1 MTPFL
6 KQVADHYYK
15 RGGISGRC
23 FVFPN
28 RRSLVFF
35 RKYLVDAVAAD
46 SSAPLIAPQMMTMS
60 DLFARCSSMTVSDR
74 VMLLLEL
81 HECYST
87 LNPKAEPLD
96 DFIFWGDIILADFND
111 VDKYM
116 ADPKS
121 LFTNVAEFKS
131 IQDDFSYLEP
141 RQREAIEALVD
152 HFQRKSGVLTAD
164 PGTAKPD
171 VKERFFQIWNILY
184 PLYTL
189 FRERLISKGM
199 SYEGMMYRKLAEDC
213 SSGTTSDLMPGDY
226 VFVGLNA
233 PNECEKTVMR
243 MLMKEG
249 RAEFCWD
256 YSSEMI
262 RARRNKSSFFMDK
275 NVSEFKQAFEPDA
288 EGLRTPRV
296 NVVSVPSAVGQ
307 VKCIPELL
315 SRLPGTP
322 EDSAVILP
330 DETLLMSVL
339 NSIPEDIESVN
350 VTMGYPMTS
359 SELYTFM
366 SEVLSVQMHSMQ
378 KKGGWYFYH
387 KPVWSL
393 FSSAVFRKIADE
405 DAAAVVARI
414 KSEAKYYIPVED
426 FKGSGLTELI
436 FRTAIPD
443 PKKADSQQ
451 IRGLAQYL
459 KELVGSVASEISE
472 DLDFAVEVEFAR
484 AYYRNVSLLGR
495 IDKPV
500 LPMTFIRLLDNIL
513 AGVTV
518 PFKGEPL
525 KGLQVMGPLETRA
538 LDFRNVILMSANE
551 GIFPRKS
558 VSSSFIPPFLRH
570 AFDLPTYEHQDAI
583 WAYYFYRMISRAEN
597 VWIFCDSRGE
607 GMRSGEESR
616 YIKQL
621 EYDFRVPV
629 KRYVVKSDA
638 AVTDPLPEIAKTDDD
653 LKRLRSMSLSA
664 SALQT
669 YLACPARFWYE
680 KIQRLRPE
688 DEVVESLDNAMFGT
702 VFHDT
707 MWALYSH
714 PSFMAPDGPVDP
726 SAMPAGF
733 PVMENVTRE
742 YISKWSDRKDDI
754 RAKVRALMLH
764 HLHSVE
770 LEGRNIVVLDVIVRC
785 VVNTLKKDMDYLD
798 KNGVD
803 SMRIIG
809 LEKELKGV
817 FAGMNMKG
825 FIDRL
830 DSIGQG
836 KVRVVDYKTGKVLP
850 EDRDVPGD
858 QTKLDALV
866 RKIFSHDTEPKSRP
880 KIALQFFIYDFLVRT
895 GRDIDGISYNDN
907 EVWNSV
913 YETSLLFKED
923 VRSDLLN
930 NNMYEA
936 MSSGLEQL
944 FAEMLDPS
952 VPFFR
957 TQNEKNCEY
966 CDFKVIC
973 GRTSEK

>member
-6 KQVADHYYK
+6 KQVADHYYNK
-15 RGGISGRC
+15 GGISDRC

-46 SSAPLIAPQMMTMS
+46 SKTPLIAPEMLTMS
-60 DLFARCSSMTVSDR
+60 DLFAKHSSMSVSDR

-81 HECYST
+81 HECYCQ

-111 VDKYM
+111 VDKYL
-116 ADPKS
+116 ADPKA
-121 LFTNVAEFKS
+121 LFTNVAEYKS
-131 IQDDFSYLEP
+131 IQDDFSYFEP

-152 HFQRKSGVLTAD
+152 HFERRSGVLTAD
-164 PGTAKPD
+164 IGSDRPD

-184 PLYTL
+184 PLYQL
-189 FRERLISKGM
+189 FNEILLSKGM
-199 SYEGMMYRKLAEDC
+199 AYEGMVYRKLAEE
-213 SSGTTSDLMPGDY
+213 SPAAHMPGNY

-233 PNECEKTVMR
+233 PNECEKALMR
-243 MLMKEG
+243 DLMKEG

-256 YSSEMI
+256 YSSDMI
-262 RARRNKSSFFMDK
+262 RASRNKSSFFMEK
-275 NVSEFKQAFEPDA
+275 NVKEFRPSFQPDA
-288 EGLRTPRV
+288 EGLPV
-296 NVVSVPSAVGQ
+296 PGINVVSVPSAVGQ

-315 SRLPGTP
+315 SRLPGTS
-322 EDSAVILP
+322 EDCAVVLP
-330 DETLLMSVL
+330 DETLLMSLL

-350 VTMGYPMTS
+350 VTMGYPITS
-359 SELYTFM
+359 SELYSFM
-366 SEVLSVQMHSMQ
+366 SEALSVQMRAMQ
-378 KKGGWYFYH
+378 KNGRWYFYH

-393 FSSAVFRKIADE
+393 FSSSIFRKVADD
-405 DAAAVVARI
+405 DAAQVAAKI
-414 KSEAKYYIPVED
+414 KADAKYYIPVED
-426 FKGSGLTELI
+426 FCGSGLTELI
-436 FRTAIPD
+436 FRVALKEPG
-443 PKKADSQQ
+443 KADCGQ
-451 IRGLAQYL
+451 IRDLAEYL
-459 KELVGSVASEISE
+459 KDLVGSVATRMAE

-484 AYYRNVSLLGR
+484 AYYRNVTLLSR

-500 LPMTFIRLLDNIL
+500 LPRTFIRLLENVL
-513 AGVTV
+513 SGVTV

-551 GIFPRKS
+551 GVFPRKS

-570 AFDLPTYEHQDAI
+570 VFDLPTYEHQDAI

-621 EYDFRVPV
+621 EYDFRVPL

-638 AVTDPLPEIAKTDDD
+638 AVSETLPHIEKTEEDME
-653 LKRLRSMSLSA
+653 KIRSMSLSA
-664 SALQT
+664 SALQV

-688 DEVVESLDNAMFGT
+688 DEVAESLDNAMFGT

-714 PSFMAPDGPVDP
+714 PGFMAPDGPLEP
-726 SAMPAGF
+726 SQIPAG
-733 PVMENVTRE
+733 VKIMDRITRE
-742 YISKWSDRKDDI
+742 YIREWKDRDEDI
-754 RAKVRALMLH
+754 RAKVRALMLY
-764 HLHSVE
+764 HLHSVD
-770 LEGRNIVVLDVIVRC
+770 LEGRNIVVLDVIVKC
-785 VVNTLKKDMDYLD
+785 VRNTLKRDLQYLEESGAESF
-798 KNGVD
+798 K
-803 SMRIIG
+803 ILG
-809 LEKELKGV
+809 LEKELV
-817 FAGMNMKG
+817 ADFAGLRIKG

-830 DSIGQG
+830 DSSAAG

-850 EDRDVPGD
+850 EDRDVP
-858 QTKLDALV
+858 QEQPKVEALV
-866 RKIFSHDTEPKSRP
+866 NKIFSHATDPMSRP
-880 KIALQFFIYDFLVRT
+880 KIALQFFIYDLLVRT
-895 GRDIDGISYNDN
+895 GRDLDGRSYNDG
-907 EVWNSV
+907 ETWNSV
-913 YETSLLFKED
+913 YETSLLFKEE
-923 VRSDLLN
+923 VRSDKVRED
-930 NNMYEA
+930 MYEA
-936 MSSGLEQL
+936 MKVALESL
-944 FAEMLDPS
+944 LAEMLDPA
-952 VPFFR
+952 VPFSR
-957 TQNEKNCEY
+957 TDNEKNCEY

-973 GRTSEK
+973 GRTSKN